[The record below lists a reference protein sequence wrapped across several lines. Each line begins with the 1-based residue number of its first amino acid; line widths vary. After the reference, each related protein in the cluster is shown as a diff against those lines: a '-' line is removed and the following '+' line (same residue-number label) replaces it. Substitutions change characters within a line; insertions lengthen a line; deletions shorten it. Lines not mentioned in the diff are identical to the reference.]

1 MQGLKELFNKQ
12 RVILILCLVILT
24 AAIALFAVSSNSA
37 ESLSVFCYTDN
48 NSAAKNI
55 SYTDNYG
62 LGQAKLCIIN
72 VPYSETIPADSV
84 SDKSDPHCSPLPDG
98 TIDYYVDEKIIDNK
112 EYVFLGSGKI
122 IKKDE
127 CNVVDGFVLPENSI
141 SVASVNTENQ
151 TVLLLNTDWKVPFN
165 TDFPDQQY
173 YTGYLERAY
182 NVKSFNASYLDFTF
196 YYTDSAVGKLNF
208 NGSKIIDR
216 GEWLKCD
223 NGTCVLRLYL
233 KTPGVFYGYT
243 ASYTADGKLSIIFKD
258 VPDKLSDA
266 IVALDAGHGGKDC
279 GTIGVNGIY
288 ESEVN
293 LNITFLVKEKLE
305 KAGVNVILTRSDNTF
320 LSVDKRQSMAR
331 YSGADLFVSVHN
343 NFSESVS
350 SLSGP
355 EVYYYRAN
363 SELPARLILSGLE
376 ESWKNIYS
384 DNPGMRAKIIQPDGS
399 KRFFPYKV
407 TRIEECPSVL
417 VECGYFSNPTECTVL
432 SNRNSQKVIA
442 DGIAKGIICYL
453 NDMISENKT

>member
-1 MQGLKELFNKQ
+1 M
-12 RVILILCLVILT
+12 
-24 AAIALFAVSSNSA
+24 
-37 ESLSVFCYTDN
+37 
-48 NSAAKNI
+48 
-55 SYTDNYG
+55 
-62 LGQAKLCIIN
+62 
-72 VPYSETIPADSV
+72 
-84 SDKSDPHCSPLPDG
+84 
-98 TIDYYVDEKIIDNK
+98 
-112 EYVFLGSGKI
+112 FLGSGKI

-127 CNVVDGFVLPENSI
+127 CNVVDGFVLPGNSI

-165 TDFPDQQY
+165 ADFPDQQY

-182 NVKSFNASYLDFTF
+182 NVKFFNASYLDFTF

-208 NGSKIIDR
+208 NDSKIIER
-216 GEWLKCD
+216 GEWLKGD

-233 KTPGVFYGYT
+233 KTPGMFYGYT
-243 ASYTADGKLSIIFKD
+243 VSYTADGKLSIIFKD
-258 VPDKLSDA
+258 APDKLSDA

-293 LNITFLVKEKLE
+293 LNITILVKEKLE
-305 KAGVNVILTRSDNTF
+305 KAGVNVVLTRSDNTF

-363 SELPARLILSGLE
+363 SELPARFILNGLE
-376 ESWKNIYS
+376 ESWKNIYA

-432 SNRNSQKVIA
+432 SNRNSQEVIA

>member
-1 MQGLKELFNKQ
+1 MQEFKDFFNKQ
-12 RVILILCLVILT
+12 RIILIVILVVLT
-24 AAIALFAVSSNSA
+24 AASALFAVDSNSS
-37 ESLSVFCYTDN
+37 ETSSVGHLTADK
-48 NSAAKNI
+48 SAAKNI
-55 SYTDNYG
+55 SYTDDHG
-62 LGQAKLCIIN
+62 LGQTKLCIIN
-72 VPYSETIPADSV
+72 VPYSETIPADSA
-84 SDKSDPHCSPLPDG
+84 SDKSDPHCSPLPES

-122 IKKDE
+122 IKKAD

-141 SVASVNTENQ
+141 SVVSVNTKEQ
-151 TVLLLNTDWKVPFN
+151 TGLLLKTDWKVPFN
-165 TDFPDQQY
+165 ADFPYQQY

-196 YYTDSAVGKLNF
+196 YYTGSAVGKLNF
-208 NGSKIIDR
+208 NGSKIIER
-216 GEWLKCD
+216 GEWLKGD
-223 NGTCVLRLYL
+223 NGTYVLRLYL

-243 ASYTADGKLSIIFKD
+243 ASYTADGKLSIIFKNA
-258 VPDKLSDA
+258 PDKLSDA
-266 IVALDAGHGGKDC
+266 VVALDAGHGGKDC

-293 LNITFLVKEKLE
+293 LNITLSVKKKLE
-305 KAGVNVILTRSDNTF
+305 KAGVNVVLTRSDNTF
-320 LSVDKRQSMAR
+320 WSVDKRQSMAR

-376 ESWKNIYS
+376 ESWKNIYA

-432 SNRNSQKVIA
+432 SNRNSQEVIA

-453 NDMISENKT
+453 NDIISENKT